1 MIGALIIDDQ
11 ADGREAV
18 RLNLERHCP
27 DISVVE
33 VCESAEQGM
42 RAVKNHQPDLVFL
55 DIQMPNMSG
64 FDLLEQLESID
75 FEVIFVTAHNQY
87 AIKAIK
93 FSALDYLLKP
103 IDPVELIEAVN
114 KVKERQNQKDLIYRY
129 ESMLKNVKNMPG
141 NIEKLAVSSMDGILF
156 LETADIIYCSA
167 DGNYTKIY
175 LTDKRSQMVSKKLKE
190 FENML
195 SESGFCRVH
204 HASLINLKHVHQ
216 YFKGEG
222 GYVSLTDG
230 HHVDVS
236 RRRKEAFLSLL
247 DRI

>member
-1 MIGALIIDDQ
+1 MALQ
-11 ADGREAV
+11 RYCREV
-18 RLNLERHCP
+18 DVLEECM
-27 DISVVE
+27 D
-33 VCESAEQGM
+33 AEQGIQ
-42 RAVKNHQPDLVFL
+42 AIQKHKPELIFL

-64 FDLLEQLESID
+64 FDLLLKLGPIE

-87 AIKAIK
+87 AVKAIK

-103 IDPVELIEAVN
+103 IDPTELVMAVN

-129 ESMLKNVKNMPG
+129 ESMLKNVKSMPG
-141 NIEKLAVSSMDGILF
+141 NIEKLAVSSMEGILF
-156 LETADIIYCSA
+156 LETSDIIFCQA
-167 DGNYTKIY
+167 EGNYTRIF
-175 LTDKRSQMVSKKLKE
+175 LTRQQTQLVSKKLKE

-204 HASLINLKHVHQ
+204 HASLINMKHVHQ

-222 GYVSLTDG
+222 GYVELKEG

-236 RRRKEAFLSLL
+236 RRRKEAFLSML